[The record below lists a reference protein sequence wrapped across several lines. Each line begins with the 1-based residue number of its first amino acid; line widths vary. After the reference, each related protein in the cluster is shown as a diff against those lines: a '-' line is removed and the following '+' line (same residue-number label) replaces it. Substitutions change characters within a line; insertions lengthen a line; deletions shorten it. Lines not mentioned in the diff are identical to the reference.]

1 MARRGAKHVAIIMD
15 GNGRWAQQRG
25 KERVEGHV
33 AGVER
38 VRSSIKAAIREGVQ
52 YLTLYAFSTENW
64 GRPADEVEALME
76 LMAKS
81 IIAELPELTS
91 NGVQLKYIGDR
102 SRFSQSLQEL
112 MAGSEMQS
120 VEEQKL
126 IVMVALNYSSRDEI
140 RRAIVRLIERG
151 VSSELITEQMISEV
165 LDTAGIPD
173 PDLIIRTSGEERL
186 SNFLLWQ
193 ASYSEF
199 YFTECLWPDF
209 DEQEFSKALRVYEG
223 RARRFGLIEEQI

>member
-1 MARRGAKHVAIIMD
+1 MD

-91 NGVQLKYIGDR
+91 SGVQLKYIGDR

-126 IVMVALNYSSRDEI
+126 IVVVALNYSSRDEM